1 MLETQENFA
10 FARVF
15 CDKNVVLF
23 NICKSAIGDIKDSP
37 YSHFPDCHLLD
48 ALVKKLVNIRIHAY
62 EKQLNRMIVSE
73 IQHGGKTVKRVTSVK

>member
-1 MLETQENFA
+1 MGPRRLPFA

-48 ALVKKLVNIRIHAY
+48 ALVNKFVYIRIHAY
-62 EKQLNRMIVSE
+62 EEQRNPIIVSQ
-73 IQHGGKTVKRVTSVK
+73 IQHRGKTVKRVK